1 MLQFKE
7 SIAQFAQELIAPHA
21 ETIDRTDNFPKDVDL
36 WKLMGDFNLHGL
48 TAPVEYG
55 GLNAG
60 YMYQCMALEEIS
72 RASASVGVSF
82 GVHSNAC
89 LNQLV
94 RHGTAAQKEKYLPKL
109 ISGEHVGALSISE
122 PNAGSDAVSM
132 RTKADR
138 VDGGYVLNGT
148 KTWCTNGMIADTIVV
163 YAKTNAAAGSKGI
176 TTFIVEKGSPGF
188 IASQKLDK
196 LGMRGSNT
204 GELVFENCFVPTE
217 NILGEEGKG
226 VYIMMSGLDIERIVL
241 SARPIGIMQACLDVV
256 LPYAHQRERSCCP
269 IGELHFMQDK
279 IVDMYGSLQS
289 SRAFSY
295 SVARDCDNG
304 RINPKDSAAVI
315 LVAAEKATQVA
326 LQAIQ
331 CLGSNGYMNDYPT
344 RRFLRDSKNV

>member
-1 MLQFKE
+1 
-7 SIAQFAQELIAPHA
+7 
-21 ETIDRTDNFPKDVDL
+21 
-36 WKLMGDFNLHGL
+36 
-48 TAPVEYG
+48 
-55 GLNAG
+55 
-60 YMYQCMALEEIS
+60 
-72 RASASVGVSF
+72 
-82 GVHSNAC
+82 
-89 LNQLV
+89 
-94 RHGTAAQKEKYLPKL
+94 
-109 ISGEHVGALSISE
+109 
-122 PNAGSDAVSM
+122 M

-138 VDGGYVLNGT
+138 VNGGYVLNGT
-148 KTWCTNGMIADTIVV
+148 KMWCTNGMIADTIVV
-163 YAKTNAAAGSKGI
+163 YAKTNAAASSKGI
-176 TTFIVEKGSPGF
+176 TAFIVEKGSPGF

-226 VYIMMSGLDIERIVL
+226 VYIMMSGLDIERTVL
-241 SARPIGIMQACLDVV
+241 SAGPIGIMQACLDVV
-256 LPYAHQRERSCCP
+256 LPYTHQREQSGCP
-269 IGELHFMQDK
+269 IGELHFMQGK

-304 RINPKDSAAVI
+304 KIDPKDSAAVI

-344 RRFLRDSKNV
+344 GRFLRDAKMYEIGAGTSEIRRMIIGRELFKRD